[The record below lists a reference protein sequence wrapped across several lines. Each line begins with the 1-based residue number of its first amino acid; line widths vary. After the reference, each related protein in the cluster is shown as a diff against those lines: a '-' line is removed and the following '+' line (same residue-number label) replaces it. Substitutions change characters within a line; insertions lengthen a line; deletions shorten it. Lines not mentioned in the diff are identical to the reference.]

1 MNALPDTYQDGAT
14 DPLAKA
20 NLLLAAGKTKAAERL
35 LKKIVA
41 KDPANVDAQA
51 RLAALALDRGTLDIA
66 RKALAAAL
74 AHAPDMPDLHHLL
87 GRLLNAQG
95 RANEAIGA
103 FASAI
108 SLKPDHEATH
118 RSLAPLLFRQ
128 KRYEEARKSAA
139 IALVLAP
146 DDVSLLLLLAD
157 IEHACKMPQAVLP
170 HLTRAI
176 QLERDN
182 PAIARRL
189 CETLLDLGKLRQAVI
204 WGNQAWKN
212 DPTAGQTALSY
223 GLALDANKH
232 YLEVVN
238 VLELALCRCRMS
250 KPQIAFAENLIARAL
265 THLGRR
271 EEALRHAR
279 HAIENADN
287 DVSYA
292 STYCRALNNV
302 GRLDE
307 AVAFAK
313 DLKKR
318 LPDHPGAA
326 IVLAYALREC
336 GEYRLSE
343 DIYNSVINSP
353 NKRSEAEFGI
363 AMIQLIEGRYEEGF
377 KNYEARLKPPVE
389 VIKPLPPLPMWD
401 GTPDP
406 EIRLVVLREQG
417 MGDEFQFCRF
427 LSAARARVGHLN
439 YVTYPS
445 MVRILAPALEGIEVS
460 ADSMTGRKSDG
471 HKWRWLPL
479 MSLPHA
485 LGLRGDEFAAE
496 TPYLTAE
503 PEAVKKMAGMM
514 KTGRLKVGITWQ
526 GSPTS
531 QVERGRS
538 LPLAAFA
545 PFAALDGVHFYC
557 LQKNHGL
564 DQLQTVPFRDQITDF
579 GEGFDAGDDAFVDTA
594 GAMMNLDL
602 IITSDTSIA
611 HLAGAL
617 GRPCHV
623 ILQHRAEWRW
633 GVSGDRTI
641 WYPTL
646 HLARQTS
653 PGDWKSAIVPAAKAI
668 KDMVPPPV
676 LETAPPSTPP
686 LG

>member
-1 MNALPDTYQDGAT
+1 MNALPHEEEDAAADQ
-14 DPLAKA
+14 LAKA
-20 NLLLAAGKTKAAERL
+20 NSLLASGKIKAAERL
-35 LKKIVA
+35 LQTIVGN
-41 KDPANVDAQA
+41 DPANASAQA

-66 RKALAAAL
+66 RKALATAL
-74 AHAPDMPDLHHLL
+74 RHAPDMPDLHHLL
-87 GRLLNAQG
+87 GRLLDAQG

-118 RSLAPLLFRQ
+118 RSLAPLLFRH

-157 IEHACKMPQAVLP
+157 IEHACKQPQAVLP
-170 HLTRAI
+170 HLTKAI
-176 QLERDN
+176 QLDRGN
-182 PAIARRL
+182 PAVTRRL
-189 CETLLDLGKLRQAVI
+189 CETLLDLGKLKEAVI
-204 WGNQAWKN
+204 WGNQAWKL
-212 DPTAGQTALSY
+212 DPTAPQAALSY
-223 GLALDANKH
+223 GLALDAIKH
-232 YLEVVN
+232 YDEVIN
-238 VLELALCRCRMS
+238 VLALALSRCQMS
-250 KPQIAFAENLIARAL
+250 KPQTAFAENLIARAL

-271 EEALRHAR
+271 DEAVRHAR
-279 HAIENADN
+279 RAIENADN
-287 DVSYA
+287 NASYA

-302 GRLDE
+302 GRLDD

-318 LPDHPGAA
+318 LPNHPGAA

-343 DIYNSVINSP
+343 DIYTSVINSP
-353 NKRSEAEFGI
+353 NKRAEAEFGI
-363 AMIQLIEGRYEEGF
+363 AMIQLIEGRYEDGF
-377 KNYEARLKPPVE
+377 KNYEARLEPPVE
-389 VIKPLPPLPMWD
+389 VINPKPPLPMWD
-401 GTPDP
+401 GNPDP
-406 EIRLVVLREQG
+406 EVRLVVLREQG

-427 LSAARARVGHLN
+427 LAAARARVGHLN

-445 MVRILAPALEGIEVS
+445 MVRILAPALKDIEVS
-460 ADSMTGRKSDG
+460 ADSMTGRKSEG

-485 LGLRGDEFAAE
+485 LGLNGAEFAAA
-496 TPYLTAE
+496 TPYLAAE
-503 PEAVKKMAGMM
+503 PEAVKKMSKQI
-514 KTGRLKVGITWQ
+514 KTGRFKVGITWQ

-545 PFAALDGVHFYC
+545 PFAELDGVHFYS

-564 DQLQTVPFRDQITDF
+564 DQLRTVPFADRITDF
-579 GEGFDAGDDAFVDTA
+579 GESFDAGDNAFIDTA

-617 GRPCHV
+617 GRPCYV
-623 ILQHRAEWRW
+623 ILQHQAEWRW
-633 GVSGDRTI
+633 GVEGDRSI
-641 WYPTL
+641 WYPSL
-646 HLARQTS
+646 RLARQTA

-668 KDMVPPPV
+668 KDLVPPPV
-676 LETAPPSTPP
+676 LETAPAMTAPP
-686 LG
+686 I